1 MANSFE
7 DLECWKACNR
17 LKFFIKEEVL
27 VKLPK
32 SEKFELHSQLL
43 RASRSATANVAE
55 GWGRFHYKENIKFLL
70 NARGSCAECLD
81 HLLEASNWEYLDN
94 QTLKLGRDKIDDALK
109 LLNGYIRYL
118 REKSE

>member
-7 DLECWKACNR
+7 DLERWKACNR
-17 LKFFIKEEVL
+17 LKSFIKEEVL
-27 VKLPK
+27 VNLPK

-70 NARGSCAECLD
+70 NARRSFAECLD
-81 HLLEASNWEYLDN
+81 HLL
-94 QTLKLGRDKIDDALK
+94 
-109 LLNGYIRYL
+109 
-118 REKSE
+118 